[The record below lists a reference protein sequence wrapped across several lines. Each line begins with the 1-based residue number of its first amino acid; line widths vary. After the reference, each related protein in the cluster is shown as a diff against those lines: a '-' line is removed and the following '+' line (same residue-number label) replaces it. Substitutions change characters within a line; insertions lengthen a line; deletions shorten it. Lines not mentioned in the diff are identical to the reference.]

1 MSRLFEI
8 DLPRRLPLNA
18 PRDAQVRAALG
29 LLGELRAEGVLVG
42 AVDAIARTAAIG
54 ACGGSQQWQ
63 QALCLVADM
72 DPDAP
77 PDCSVI
83 ACNADLARP

>member
-29 LLGELRAEGVLVG
+29 LLGALLYDGGEPAAEALCEALRA
-42 AVDAIARTAAIG
+42 
-54 ACGGSQQWQ
+54 
-63 QALCLVADM
+63 
-72 DPDAP
+72 
-77 PDCSVI
+77 
-83 ACNADLARP
+83 ADLLVEVQEVFAEA

>member
-29 LLGELRAEGVLVG
+29 LLGALLYDGGEPAAE
-42 AVDAIARTAAIG
+42 
-54 ACGGSQQWQ
+54 
-63 QALCLVADM
+63 ALCEARA
-72 DPDAP
+72 PRPRCAAP
-77 PDCSVI
+77 PPRRV
-83 ACNADLARP
+83 AYWGV